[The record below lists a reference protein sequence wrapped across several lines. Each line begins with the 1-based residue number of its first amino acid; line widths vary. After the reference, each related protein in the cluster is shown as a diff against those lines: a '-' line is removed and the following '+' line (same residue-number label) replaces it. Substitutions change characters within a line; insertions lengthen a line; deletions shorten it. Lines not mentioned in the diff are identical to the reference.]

1 MQAVLEN
8 VQAIAREY
16 VQSDGTP
23 EARPPQGTPRNSTAS
38 SQPSNWAK
46 LDSASVATPADVM
59 ARQTDSVQLE
69 FDRIRGSGAD
79 KPLILSHVTV
89 ASLLGR

>member
-1 MQAVLEN
+1 VQAVLEN

-59 ARQTDSVQLE
+59 ARQTDCATGVRSV
-69 FDRIRGSGAD
+69 RGSGAD
-79 KPLILSHVTV
+79 KPLILPHVTV